1 MPGHLPPLQLSS
13 WSVLFVEAAIAS
25 WRAADRK
32 EDSRTPRP
40 AAANA
45 DDAPQRRRA
54 AKAVER
60 KTEGNG
66 GLVYG
71 LAIALFVAFAIT
83 LSNLGGKG
91 LVTSTLV
98 LGLSS
103 ALALHMSGQVMLW
116 LWLWKIGKVT
126 MEEVTFSI
134 LALSAVAIGSVMTVV
149 MRVLSDRFDLKYHID
164 GK

>member
-13 WSVLFVEAAIAS
+13 WPVLFVEAAIAS

-66 GLVYG
+66 ALVYG

-91 LVTSTLV
+91 LVASTLV

-103 ALALHMSGQVMLW
+103 ALALHMSGQVM

-164 GK
+164 VK

>member
-1 MPGHLPPLQLSS
+1 M
-13 WSVLFVEAAIAS
+13 
-25 WRAADRK
+25 
-32 EDSRTPRP
+32 
-40 AAANA
+40 
-45 DDAPQRRRA
+45 
-54 AKAVER
+54 ER

-116 LWLWKIGKVT
+116 LWKIGKVT

-149 MRVLSDRFDLKYHID
+149 MRVLSDRFDFKYHID